1 MSIQRASSFLF
12 KDPTTFFVKSR
23 KPQLTSDIFALPEKF
38 KGGRI
43 EKFVNY
49 WKGVKDD
56 YYEAF
61 QGKLEAK
68 SLRTNLNY
76 LICVDFNN
84 S

>member
-12 KDPTTFFVKSR
+12 RDPTSFFVKSR
-23 KPQLTSDIFALPEKF
+23 KPSSEIFAMPEKL

-61 QGKLEAK
+61 QGNEFL
-68 SLRTNLNY
+68 
-76 LICVDFNN
+76 F
-84 S
+84 